1 MAKLEETTENMITMD
16 MFILSMETYL
26 RGTYSGAP
34 KANRRIFAQIL
45 YTIKDVI
52 SIYKSTWEC
61 SFASLA

>member
-16 MFILSMETYL
+16 MFILNMETYL
-26 RGTYSGAP
+26 RRKFSCAP